1 MHVFSTR
8 FPGVL
13 VQNRSYNHYRCGVSG
28 TPVQADT
35 FSWLDLYLSGAQYY
49 KIHEVWEKVTKIM
62 KVSGT
67 PVYLGNGLPGRDK
80 RARHEGHF
88 YLYKSKEKGRKF
100 KHSKD
105 RAARA
110 MMTKKNR
117 QAGKS
122 PWLIFTNT
130 TQLRQNRL

>member
-88 YLYKSKEKGRKF
+88 VVV
-100 KHSKD
+100 
-105 RAARA
+105 
-110 MMTKKNR
+110 N
-117 QAGKS
+117 
-122 PWLIFTNT
+122 
-130 TQLRQNRL
+130 